1 MHSSRLYGPQVF
13 RLSSSVGAC
22 GTNNPDEVKA
32 LQSLIK
38 NAGYSQATGRVLTIN
53 GRCDSATSE
62 AIIWY
67 QRLLNISPS
76 GLVQPTDTWFMQALN
91 EAGAPHFRSKHKG
104 GPLLVPQGQLTF
116 DAEGVDFITAVEP
129 FRQRRYPNFSRILQ
143 WPPTSSSGVT
153 LGRGYDMGNRSV
165 GEIFSTLRRAGIEE
179 YKAVIC
185 SKSAYIKGTHAG
197 QFVKVYGPLVGEITH
212 QQQISL
218 FGLAYQVKLNEA
230 QNLYGRVC
238 RNIPNAPIWEQLE
251 QKVRDV
257 IIDIFYQGVHNARA
271 LFQSAIAGKAA
282 LIAHIRN
289 SPTYMSFENHR
300 HRIRYLQ

>member
-13 RLSSSVGAC
+13 RLSSSVGVC

-32 LQSLIK
+32 LHSLIK

-91 EAGAPHFRSKHKG
+91 
-104 GPLLVPQGQLTF
+104 
-116 DAEGVDFITAVEP
+116 
-129 FRQRRYPNFSRILQ
+129 
-143 WPPTSSSGVT
+143 
-153 LGRGYDMGNRSV
+153 
-165 GEIFSTLRRAGIEE
+165 
-179 YKAVIC
+179 
-185 SKSAYIKGTHAG
+185 
-197 QFVKVYGPLVGEITH
+197 
-212 QQQISL
+212 SL
-218 FGLAYQVKLNEA
+218 FGLAYQVKLSEA

-238 RNIPNAPIWEQLE
+238 RNIPNSPTWEQLE

-271 LFQSAIAGKAA
+271 LFQSAIEGKTA